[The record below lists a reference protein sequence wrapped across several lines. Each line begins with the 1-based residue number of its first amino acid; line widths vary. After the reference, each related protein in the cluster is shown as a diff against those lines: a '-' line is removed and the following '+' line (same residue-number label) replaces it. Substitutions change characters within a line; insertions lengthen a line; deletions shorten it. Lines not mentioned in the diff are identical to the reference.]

1 MNFTKRI
8 ITFVFAIVLLT
19 GVTALSASAQ
29 RRSGVRIVQRPVIV
43 RTYGYNRP
51 NPFWYRNYYWNNRYF
66 YDPYLR
72 EREQRYYLEQEL
84 SGNKKELRKHL
95 EKYNADGVL
104 TAKEREELADDY
116 RDVEKAQRQVN
127 EFNRR
132 Y

>member
-19 GVTALSASAQ
+19 GVTALSTSAQ

-43 RTYGYNRP
+43 RTYGYYRP
-51 NPFWYRNYYWNNRYF
+51 NPFRYRNYYWNNRYF

-84 SGNKKELRKHL
+84 SGNKTELRKHL

-116 RDVEKAQRQVN
+116 RDVEKAQRQIN